1 MKITVSYV
9 PNGLSVDCPKCGA
22 KSGEACIFHNRFNKN
37 KLGLILHSERAVA
50 AVEFVKNTQVKSNT
64 VGVNEMLNTSEK
76 THKTALRLSVACPA
90 CGAGVGQLCDFQD
103 ASIFKVHTD
112 RYVLTEEKGVEH
124 TLNVDESTM
133 AEFDFFSQL
142 LLEKFETKLSFD
154 RRLDL
159 FKRLKK
165 YQDQTGEYQLDP
177 THYQFIQAVRFFS
190 PELLKEK

>member
-1 MKITVSYV
+1 MKIVVSYI

-22 KSGEACIFHNRFNKN
+22 KSGEPCVFNDRFNKN
-37 KLGLILHSERAVA
+37 KLGLILHSERADALA
-50 AVEFVKNTQVKSNT
+50 AAAATVKYVKNTRVKPNT
-64 VGVNEMLNTSEK
+64 MEVNEMLNTSEK

-112 RYVLTEEKGVEH
+112 RYVLTEEKNNLKVFENDVEH

-142 LLEKFETKLSFD
+142 LLEKFEKIGRASC
-154 RRLDL
+154 RER
-159 FKRLKK
+159 
-165 YQDQTGEYQLDP
+165 
-177 THYQFIQAVRFFS
+177 V
-190 PELLKEK
+190 